1 MEQVTEKTVVKKPAA
16 EKPRAKISKDD
27 KDTIIVLFMPDGRQI
42 TFRMRRGNDK
52 AIQV

>member
-1 MEQVTEKTVVKKPAA
+1 MEQTTNKPVTKKP
-16 EKPRAKISKDD
+16 EGVKRAKITKDD

>member
-1 MEQVTEKTVVKKPAA
+1 MNQTMSKPVTKKPAG

-42 TFRMRRGNDK
+42 TFRMRRDH
-52 AIQV
+52 A